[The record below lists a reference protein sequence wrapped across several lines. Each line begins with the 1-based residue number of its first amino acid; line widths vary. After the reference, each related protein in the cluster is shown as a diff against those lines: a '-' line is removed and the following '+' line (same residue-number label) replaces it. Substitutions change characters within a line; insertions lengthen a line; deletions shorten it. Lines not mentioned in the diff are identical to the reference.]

1 MTYEITEVQST
12 VVVSAIAVVA
22 LIAEE
27 REAREAPAFGGVK
40 VCSWNKFLQGFKG
53 SPGGAMNKAACILL
67 DKYY

>member
-1 MTYEITEVQST
+1 MTCEITELQST

-22 LIAEE
+22 LIA
-27 REAREAPAFGGVK
+27 REALAFEGVK

-53 SPGGAMNKAACILL
+53 STGGAMNKAACILL